1 MLIIVST
8 FNMAVSTCDVFEE
21 CMQRVLN
28 GLQEKGFKLNLKSE
42 QTKAIRHLYEG
53 RDLLAV
59 LPTGYGKSLIFQILV
74 MLKNTKKRSPTER
87 HSVLV
92 VRPLVSIVCDQI
104 NEAESMGLTACNLSE
119 KLDKTDEVEG
129 GNYEI
134 VYTSA
139 ESALDERFL
148 RVLKKILFSL
158 VVFWHAL
165 LTNHIHWKH
174 GPV

>member
-1 MLIIVST
+1 M
-8 FNMAVSTCDVFEE
+8 
-21 CMQRVLN
+21 
-28 GLQEKGFKLNLKSE
+28 
-42 QTKAIRHLYEG
+42 
-53 RDLLAV
+53 
-59 LPTGYGKSLIFQILV
+59 
-74 MLKNTKKRSPTER
+74 
-87 HSVLV
+87 
-92 VRPLVSIVCDQI
+92 SIVCDQI

-119 KLDKTDEVEG
+119 KLDKIDEVEG

-148 RVLKKILFSL
+148 CVLKKDSVSL